1 MNNFILGKYQNKN
14 TVFHRLD
21 SRIKMLYLIAFMV
34 IAFLPYGSLY
44 VTLVVDGVILLLIIS
59 LYLVAKANF
68 LYLFKSLKALW
79 MMVIFLFVLNIFLPG
94 KVSGDIAFK
103 IGEIKV

>member
-1 MNNFILGKYQNKN
+1 MNNFIIGKYQNKN

-44 VTLVVDGVILLLIIS
+44 VTLVVDGVILL
-59 LYLVAKANF
+59 F
-68 LYLFKSLKALW
+68 LRPLLCLPAPLP
-79 MMVIFLFVLNIFLPG
+79 LPFLP
-94 KVSGDIAFK
+94 
-103 IGEIKV
+103 